1 MNSTRLI
8 TSELATRR
16 ARKALFTCVV
26 YTNIYHCRIWLSPVL
41 AQARTFCASNRIR
54 TWLHPPPA
62 HWRIENVCCLNPS
75 FPIGKWD
82 DENNHEIKKV
92 WACTHLITPNPQV
105 PSFVKV
111 PRMLTNVIL
120 WVRDWSKS
128 IGGVVGPE
136 QRGWL
141 IGFECLVRVDRLIFQ
156 LPIFNLHLWVGH
168 SMLYQMEGMGRV
180 FSNRHILKC
189 SVPRTFWPVPKP
201 LP

>member
-92 WACTHLITPNPQV
+92 WAWTHLTTPNPQV
-105 PSFVKV
+105 PCEGTKDVDQCYPLGEGLVKKYW
-111 PRMLTNVIL
+111 RGGGARAEGMAHRL
-120 WVRDWSKS
+120 WVPGK
-128 IGGVVGPE
+128 GGS
-136 QRGWL
+136 
-141 IGFECLVRVDRLIFQ
+141 
-156 LPIFNLHLWVGH
+156 FN
-168 SMLYQMEGMGRV
+168 
-180 FSNRHILKC
+180 FSATH
-189 SVPRTFWPVPKP
+189 F
-201 LP
+201 